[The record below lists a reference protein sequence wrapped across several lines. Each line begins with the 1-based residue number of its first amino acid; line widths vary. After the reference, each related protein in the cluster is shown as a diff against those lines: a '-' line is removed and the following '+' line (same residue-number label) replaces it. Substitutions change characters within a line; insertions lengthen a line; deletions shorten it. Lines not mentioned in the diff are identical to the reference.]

1 MGDLLGLWRAYGRR
15 NPGVIQG
22 VLCDVSFAHPARRQ
36 DNMFGLFKKNPTKK
50 LQKQYEAKLQQAIH
64 MQRNGKIREYSF
76 LTAEAEEI
84 RAQLEALKAESKASG

>member
-1 MGDLLGLWRAYGRR
+1 
-15 NPGVIQG
+15 
-22 VLCDVSFAHPARRQ
+22 
-36 DNMFGLFKKNPTKK
+36 MFGLFKKSPTKK

-84 RAQLEALKAESKASG
+84 HAQMEALKAEAKASDK